1 MSLPYCAALAWQP
14 RTTVHT
20 TVIPGAGVFFSCSDV
35 KAVLEELLRD
45 ANGRIAEINAQVA
58 QLEQDVSDAEAAHDQ
73 AKDNLQ
79 KALDDQSDA
88 ARELAKNDKLKIAK
102 LKGTWSQAELSLEQ
116 ARTRYETD
124 RKRFQREREIIGRIM
139 AKIDANCAGTTGN
152 PDKIQASQAF
162 QGMGAFNVAN
172 YPTQSEGHFN
182 LAVVPF

>member
-45 ANGRIAEINAQVA
+45 ANGRIGEINAQVA
-58 QLEQDVSDAEAAHDQ
+58 QLHQDVTNAEAAHDQ

-88 ARELAKNDKLKIAK
+88 ARELAQNDKFKIAT

-116 ARTRYETD
+116 ARTRYHTD
-124 RKRFQREREIIGRIM
+124 RKRFGREREIIGRIM
-139 AKIDANCAGTTGN
+139 TKIDANCAGA
-152 PDKIQASQAF
+152 ASPTELTPSQVFERGETLAPVNIP
-162 QGMGAFNVAN
+162 MGECAA
-172 YPTQSEGHFN
+172 
-182 LAVVPF
+182 